1 MLKDTIQTSFL
12 KGFGEFTINLDKLS
26 FVNTSSN
33 YKYIDIIFDLLQK
46 HPELFKSTANNLL
59 YILNLGTNYKQDVLY
74 DMFKE
79 FIYVKPSIS
88 TNLTHQSQV
97 TSNLTDKS
105 NSKNLITTTAY
116 PILVSYYLYQNKV
129 LNSYEP
135 TLETL
140 SKVLEEFKLNP
151 IVYCNKKQFKLDE
164 LKPICF
170 TTSGFN
176 FNEFMLYY
184 AYYITYLIYGK
195 PYTFYDEI
203 GSNSALGPMLNSLDT
218 YISSCLKLLAKSFG
232 SGLSTKSTQLVVN
245 DYNIYNTFKSNNQ
258 LEKLQETLDSMLS
271 FDSIIK
277 IQQTELNKTDE
288 LLTECYQSQV
298 TLSYDYLKSKFND
311 VIDNLVKITV
321 ENCIFNQIYD
331 HIPIFTS
338 TDIIFSTGSNRVINI
353 ENLNEVLEYVLSG
366 SSGIIKI
373 DSDYHFRP
381 VQLDDTKSNSIETDL
396 IRFNRTKIKRYK
408 NCFNVP
414 YITSNVILKAL
425 TAYIKQ
431 QINNIQDSFIDSNVH
446 NTTDINIDDSIF
458 TQQLY
463 QQVSKFLL
471 NGLNFDNKS
480 FIDSFLKYYSQT
492 EDYKQLALVSTVYSK
507 IYEQDVRAYTLNIY
521 LMSHIKQMLYSVITN
536 ETRSINLIDYITSV
550 DIDVTKLEFIYDTLI
565 SFGICQLDDFSDFVN
580 KCIGEFDKL
589 ISSQNIYNVYV
600 SGNVDLSSIYSIGGI
615 ELYNQM
621 LDVNP
626 FNRGYAFVSSVY
638 GTTELIDYVTLKL
651 SSFKDSSLIK
661 LLENSDSTETITN
674 IVKMYNQE
682 LVYKPNTILISLLDY
697 TITDIT
703 DDTITIKKHNI
714 PFYNLNINGIGIVE
728 YLLKYS
734 FNQIRGNYCNET
746 FRCKRLMLKNNKVN
760 ASLPETVNSI
770 GDNTV
775 NIVDVGEFIDLP
787 VLKYLGEWS
796 NVQIKTNLK
805 INYKL
810 DLTTCG
816 KRNMCLILA

>member
-1 MLKDTIQTSFL
+1 MLRDTIQTSFL
-12 KGFGEFTINLDKLS
+12 KGFGEFSISLDKLS

-33 YKYIDIIFDLLQK
+33 YKYIDVIFDLLQK
-46 HPELFKSTANNLL
+46 HPELFKSTASNLL

-79 FIYVKPSIS
+79 FIYVKPSI
-88 TNLTHQSQV
+88 
-97 TSNLTDKS
+97 
-105 NSKNLITTTAY
+105 NSRNLITTAY
-116 PILVSYYLYQNKV
+116 PILFSYYLYQNKV
-129 LNSYEP
+129 LNNYEP

-140 SKVLEEFKLNP
+140 NKVLEEFKLSP

-195 PYTFYDEI
+195 PYRFYDEI
-203 GSNSALGPMLNSLDT
+203 GSNSALGPMLNSLDN
-218 YISSCLKLLAKSFG
+218 YISSCLKLLAKS
-232 SGLSTKSTQLVVN
+232 TQLTVN
-245 DYNIYNTFKSNNQ
+245 DYNIYNTFSSNNQ
-258 LEKLQETLDSMLS
+258 LDKLQDTLDSMLS

-277 IQQTELNKTDE
+277 VQQTELNKTDE

-311 VIDNLVKITV
+311 VTDNLVKITV

-331 HIPIFTS
+331 HIPVFTS

-353 ENLNEVLEYVLSG
+353 DNLNEVLEYVLSG
-366 SSGIIKI
+366 SNSIVKI
-373 DSDYHFRP
+373 DSVYQFRP
-381 VQLDDTKSNSIETDL
+381 VQSDGTKTNSVETKL
-396 IRFNRTKIKRYK
+396 KRYN

-414 YITSNVILKAL
+414 YITSNIILKAL

-431 QINNIQDSFIDSNVH
+431 QINNIQDSFIDSNIH
-446 NTTDINIDDSIF
+446 NTTDITIDDTVF
-458 TQQLY
+458 TSKLY
-463 QQVSKFLL
+463 QEVSRFIL

-480 FIDSFLKYYSQT
+480 FIDSFMKYYSQT
-492 EDYKQLALVSTVYSK
+492 EDYKQLLLVSNVYSK

-521 LMSHIKQMLYSVITN
+521 LMSYIKQMLYSVVTN
-536 ETRSINLIDYITSV
+536 QIKSINLIDYITNT
-550 DIDVTKLEFIYDTLI
+550 DIDVTKLEFIYDTLV
-565 SFGICQLDDFSDFVN
+565 SFGICQLDDFSEFVS
-580 KCIGEFDKL
+580 KCIDDFNKL
-589 ISSQNIYNVYV
+589 ITSHNVYNVYV

-651 SSFKDSSLIK
+651 SSFKDSSLIE
-661 LLENSDSTETITN
+661 LLENSDSTETIIN

-682 LVYKPNTILISLLDY
+682 LVYKPDSNLITLLDY
-697 TITDIT
+697 TISDVTNDV
-703 DDTITIKKHNI
+703 ITIKKHNI
-714 PFYNLNINGIGIVE
+714 PFYNLNINGITIVE

-746 FRCKRLMLKNNKVN
+746 FRSKRLVLKNNRVN

-770 GDNTV
+770 DDNTV

-805 INYKL
+805 IIHKL

-816 KRNMCLILA
+816 QRNMCLILA

>member
-1 MLKDTIQTSFL
+1 MLRDTIQTSFL

-33 YKYIDIIFDLLQK
+33 YKYIDIVFDLLQK

-79 FIYVKPSIS
+79 FIYVKPTI
-88 TNLTHQSQV
+88 
-97 TSNLTDKS
+97 DKS
-105 NSKNLITTTAY
+105 DSKNLITTTAY

-135 TLETL
+135 ILETL

-218 YISSCLKLLAKSFG
+218 YISSCLKLLAKS
-232 SGLSTKSTQLVVN
+232 TQLVVN

-311 VIDNLVKITV
+311 VIDNLVKIIV

-331 HIPIFTS
+331 HIPIFTT
-338 TDIIFSTGSNRVINI
+338 TDIIFSTGSGRIINI

-366 SSGIIKI
+366 SSSIIKI
-373 DSDYHFRP
+373 DSDYHFKS
-381 VQLDDTKSNSIETDL
+381 VQSDNNQSNVVETKV
-396 IRFNRTKIKRYK
+396 KRYK

-414 YITSNVILKAL
+414 YITSNIILKAL

-446 NTTDINIDDSIF
+446 NTIDITIDDSVF
-458 TQQLY
+458 TDKLY
-463 QQVSKFLL
+463 QQVSKFIL

-480 FIDSFLKYYSQT
+480 FIDLFLKYYSQT
-492 EDYKQLALVSTVYSK
+492 EDYKQLVLVSSVYSK

-521 LMSHIKQMLYSVITN
+521 LMSYVKQMLCSVITN
-536 ETRSINLIDYITSV
+536 EVGSINLIDYITSV
-550 DIDVTKLEFIYDTLI
+550 DIDVTKLEFIYDTLV
-565 SFGICQLDDFSDFVN
+565 SFGICQLDGFNDFVS
-580 KCIGEFDKL
+580 KYVGEFDKL
-589 ISSQNIYNVYV
+589 ITSHNIYNVYV

-626 FNRGYAFVSSVY
+626 FNRGYAFISSVY

-651 SSFKDSSLIK
+651 GSFKDSSLIK
-661 LLENSDSTETITN
+661 LLENSGSTETITN

-682 LVYKPNTILISLLDY
+682 LVYKPDSIGISLLDY
-697 TITDIT
+697 TITDVT
-703 DDTITIKKHNI
+703 DSMITIKKHNI
-714 PFYNLNINGIGIVE
+714 PFYNLNINGVTVVE

-746 FRCKRLMLKNNKVN
+746 FRCKRLVLKNNKVSPFGSIKVN
-760 ASLPETVNSI
+760 ASLSETVNSI
-770 GDNTV
+770 DDNTV
-775 NIVDVGEFIDLP
+775 NIVDIGEFIDLP

-805 INYKL
+805 IIYKL

-816 KRNMCLILA
+816 KRNMCLILC